1 MINVE
6 HKMKKGGPAR
16 ARFVEL
22 VGQAT
27 RDGFTAT
34 EAVARVSEKL
44 PTLRTAAVHEFNL
57 KHGVEATRRAR
68 RRRIYLRSHHV
79 SN

>member
-16 ARFVEL
+16 GAIRRTGRAGDAR
-22 VGQAT
+22 
-27 RDGFTAT
+27 GFTAT

-44 PTLRTAAVHEFNL
+44 PTLRAAAVHEFNL
-57 KHGVEATRRAR
+57 KHGVEATRCAR
-68 RRRIYLRSHHV
+68 RRRI
-79 SN
+79 